1 MSGLSQLKD
10 PSIKEATTGVVEPLK
25 RRQAYKKYQYL
36 GFAENSMVCS
46 LSSVW
51 ALGQTVRHVCKGHA
65 LGPSAQAILVQSDEH
80 GEIVLGKF
88 EE

>member
-1 MSGLSQLKD
+1 
-10 PSIKEATTGVVEPLK
+10 
-25 RRQAYKKYQYL
+25 
-36 GFAENSMVCS
+36 MVCQ

-51 ALGQTVRHVCKGHA
+51 ALGHWQTVRHVCKGHA

-88 EE
+88 EEEWPYVGSAGMSRDTRV